1 MTVAYPLDQLRGEV
15 AFIAYHFH
23 WALDDILQLSHSE
36 RVSWVGQIS
45 SINQKIL
52 DTAQRA

>member
-23 WALDDILQLSHSE
+23 WALDDVLQLSHAE

-52 DTAQRA
+52 DTAQRT